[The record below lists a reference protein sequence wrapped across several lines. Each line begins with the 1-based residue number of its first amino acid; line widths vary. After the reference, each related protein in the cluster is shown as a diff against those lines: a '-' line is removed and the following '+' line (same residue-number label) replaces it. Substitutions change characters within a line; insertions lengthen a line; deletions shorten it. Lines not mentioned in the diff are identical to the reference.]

1 MCVSIHFLDLAD
13 RYAVD
18 GRLLGRSISFHYD
31 GAEITVIFPSII
43 RKNGFLE
50 LGIPGLL
57 DDYGVDEDDWGKI
70 NSYTRLDKPEP
81 VDAWLSTV
89 LVKCR
94 EIELHGKVS
103 NQIPQM
109 AKKVVY
115 ALQILNP
122 DAIRI
127 PDDSVPNVICDVKTT
142 VEVKE
147 DRKPMVFMNCASVI
161 DDRMGRL
168 SFREI
173 KTAIQNANKVVSA
186 SYELLGNAHMN
197 ISRNDWRAVVLNC
210 ATAIEVMIKK
220 RIITYFDKSSVPLGL
235 REHVLKQADGFP
247 RLRDLCKSLSISLT
261 GLPNV
266 QDEIMRIRHKVIHS
280 GYVPTPEEAQNAY
293 ASARLALKALG
304 TPVFEQVMAVQ
315 SQN

>member
-1 MCVSIHFLDLAD
+1 MVERYMCESIHFLDLAD

-18 GRLLGRSISFHYD
+18 GRLLGRSFSFHYD
-31 GAEITVIFPSII
+31 GAEITVTFPSII

-50 LGIPGLL
+50 LGIPGLM
-57 DDYGVDEDDWGKI
+57 DNYGVDEDNWGKI

-94 EIELHGKVS
+94 EKDLHERVS
-103 NQIPQM
+103 NRIPKM

-127 PDDSVPNVICDVKTT
+127 PDDSVPNVICDVKTS
-142 VEVKE
+142 VDFKE
-147 DRKPMVFMNCASVI
+147 DGKPLVAINIASVI
-161 DDRMGRL
+161 DDREGRL

-173 KTAIQNANKVVSA
+173 KTAIQNANKAVSA
-186 SYELLGNAHMN
+186 PFELLGNAQMN
-197 ISRNDWRAVVLNC
+197 ISRNDWRATVLNC

-220 RIITYFDKSSVPLGL
+220 KIITYFEKSSVPLGL

-266 QDEIMRIRHKVIHS
+266 QDDIMRIRHKVIHG
-280 GYVPTPEEAQNAY
+280 GYVPTPEEAQKAY
-293 ASARLALKALG
+293 ASTRLALKALG
-304 TPVFEQVMAVQ
+304 TPVFE
-315 SQN
+315 